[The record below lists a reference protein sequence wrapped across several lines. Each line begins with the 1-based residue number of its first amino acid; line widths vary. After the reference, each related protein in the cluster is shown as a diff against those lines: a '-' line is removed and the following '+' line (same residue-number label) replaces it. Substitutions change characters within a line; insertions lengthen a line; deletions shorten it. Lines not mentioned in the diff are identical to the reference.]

1 MCAFFDPLKPTA
13 AATIARPL
21 SVGVQLKILF
31 GDDPV
36 VLRRIAG
43 LVGLKVED
51 VLAGA
56 VVSALSDEALAVP
69 VQAVDPYGRRRCT

>member
-1 MCAFFDPLKPTA
+1 
-13 AATIARPL
+13 
-21 SVGVQLKILF
+21 LF